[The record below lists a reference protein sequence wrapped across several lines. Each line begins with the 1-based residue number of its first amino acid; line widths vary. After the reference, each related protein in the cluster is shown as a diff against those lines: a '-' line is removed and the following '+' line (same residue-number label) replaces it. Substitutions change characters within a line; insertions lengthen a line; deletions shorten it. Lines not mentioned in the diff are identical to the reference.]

1 MKTHRLQS
9 LTSFMVL
16 KTFSLYLFVD
26 LLLPCLSLL
35 LMEYAAAKN
44 CSYLNAH

>member
-35 LMEYAAAKN
+35 LTEYAAVKN
-44 CSYLNAH
+44 CNYSNAH